1 MRKKQMQLLEKFT
14 EDVVQGNLIEAGQ
27 NEGIGKQK
35 LSVFTNVVSMK
46 NQIVALE
53 FEIQVVARQIQKS
66 VEKMSQVFSE
76 QMHLVD
82 QTYTSSHRLIDANDN
97 NIEQVDY
104 AVGFSKQLLNETEEL
119 IESNKRL
126 MGSMYQSQDVI
137 GKQLKS
143 LNDTIQ
149 LITGIEESNRTSV
162 NSISSLSKSAGKIES
177 IFDTVQDFY
186 KQTELLA
193 LNASIESARAGDAG
207 KGFAVVATEIQNL
220 ARKSSESTAD
230 IKNIMKEINDSIGY
244 VVDASEKTSMT
255 IQQTVNNSEQLEE
268 DLTTLT
274 QTIEEQSHDMQVMED
289 TLTRNV
295 TSINQLTDTI
305 HSIRTS
311 SERLHDEVGE
321 MEVIIQK
328 QYAFSKEVEQSKKDI
343 SDASETM
350 DIMTQKVSDNLM
362 DYYLKK
368 IENQTNAIMKKLE
381 TIIVEYDAIGMDR
394 PMEHQKILDR
404 LVQEME
410 EIEAVWSNR
419 IDGSFIHSNPPNG
432 IENANARTWFQESK
446 KGKAHVSDVYISAI
460 SKRPCVTISVPIFD
474 QDKKVSTILGVDI
487 TCLLT

>member
-14 EDVVQGNLIEAGQ
+14 EDIVQGHLIEAGQ
-27 NEGIGKQK
+27 IEGVDKQK
-35 LSVFTNVVSMK
+35 SSVFANVVSMK

-53 FEIQVVARQIQKS
+53 FEIQVVASQIQKS
-66 VEKMSQVFSE
+66 VEKMSRVFSE

-104 AVGFSKQLLNETEEL
+104 AVGFSKQLLSETEEL
-119 IESNKRL
+119 IQSNKRL

-143 LNDTIQ
+143 LNVTIQ
-149 LITGIEESNRTSV
+149 LIIGIEESNRTSV

-244 VVDASEKTSMT
+244 VVDASEKTSTT

-295 TSINQLTDTI
+295 SSINQLADTI

-321 MEVIIQK
+321 MELIIQK

-368 IENQTNAIMKKLE
+368 IEKQTCEIMKTLE
-381 TIIVEYDAIGMDR
+381 LIIIKYDAIGMDR
-394 PMEHQKILDR
+394 PMEHQKILDG

-432 IENANARTWFQESK
+432 IQNANTRAWFQEAK
-446 KGKAHVSDVYISAI
+446 KGTSHVSDVYISAI